1 MIEVDI
7 MSLVGFLP
15 LFAVFFIILF
25 LYGIY
30 KSTDGINEQL
40 KEQNKILKQLLK
52 EKNNEPLESHDKI

>member
-40 KEQNKILKQLLK
+40 KEQNKIIKQLLK

>member
-7 MSLVGFLP
+7 MSLVKFLP

-30 KSTDGINEQL
+30 KSTEGINEQL
-40 KEQNKILKQLLK
+40 LEQNKILRQLLK
-52 EKNNEPLESHDKI
+52 EKNNEPIESQDKL